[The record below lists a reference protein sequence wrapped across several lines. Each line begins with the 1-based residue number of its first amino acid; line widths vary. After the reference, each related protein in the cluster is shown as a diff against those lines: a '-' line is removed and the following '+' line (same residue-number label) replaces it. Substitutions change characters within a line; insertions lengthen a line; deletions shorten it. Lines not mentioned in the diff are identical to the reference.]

1 MNNRFTNG
9 QLWQLILA
17 HVRDI
22 VREPAV
28 LFWGIIFPILMSL
41 GLGVAFTNKKD
52 VIHDLALV
60 GTVSPA
66 LDSLIRE
73 HAVEKGKGKDA
84 DIMLTMP
91 NPKIGNT
98 TFRFR
103 HMDWT
108 QAMVL
113 LKRGQLNVII
123 TDSAGNIRYHFDPLN
138 PDGQLTYMKL
148 SNLVENHDLLN
159 PDSQDNIKPLTVKGT
174 RYIDFLIPGLI
185 ALGVITSCM
194 WGISYTIIERRA
206 KKLLRRMVAT
216 PMKKSNLLI
225 AMMTVRIGMNFVESG
240 LLLLFAW
247 LVFGI
252 TIQGSV
258 PALLAIF
265 ISGNIAFTGIA
276 IFISSHTSKTEIG
289 NGLINAITMP
299 MMVLSGIFFSYHNFP
314 GWSMGFIRSLPLTML
329 ADGIRAIFNEGAG
342 WAEISV
348 PTILLL
354 VTGAVFFGA
363 GLRIFK
369 WH

>member
-41 GLGVAFTNKKD
+41 GLGVAFTSKKD

-66 LDSLIRE
+66 LDSLFRE
-73 HAVEKGKGKDA
+73 HAVEKGKGSEGDV
-84 DIMLTMP
+84 MLTMP

-103 HMDWT
+103 PMDWT
-108 QAMVL
+108 RAMVL

-206 KKLLRRMVAT
+206 T
-216 PMKKSNLLI
+216 
-225 AMMTVRIGMNFVESG
+225 
-240 LLLLFAW
+240 
-247 LVFGI
+247 
-252 TIQGSV
+252 
-258 PALLAIF
+258 
-265 ISGNIAFTGIA
+265 
-276 IFISSHTSKTEIG
+276 
-289 NGLINAITMP
+289 
-299 MMVLSGIFFSYHNFP
+299 
-314 GWSMGFIRSLPLTML
+314 
-329 ADGIRAIFNEGAG
+329 
-342 WAEISV
+342 
-348 PTILLL
+348 
-354 VTGAVFFGA
+354 
-363 GLRIFK
+363 
-369 WH
+369 